1 MLRDL
6 TKKTSQT
13 YHFVIENTFQGGES
27 LSTINELVFLH
38 QMAAPCHLALLA
50 ESIGLKTRI
59 VKHAAELD
67 LDKSRRSFYLIT
79 QKGSALDN
87 KGIPLLASRLVSHF
101 PVALYQVERDSL
113 DQESA
118 MLLGIRGILFAD
130 QRMDLMLTGLRKMVA
145 EELWYDRTLLSKM
158 FRRVVQKLEGNNEMP
173 SDTVAMLQM
182 LTSRERTIIQFVS
195 SGARNKEI
203 AHRLCISEHTV
214 KAHISS
220 IFRKT
225 QSRNRVE
232 LLRWAQTYQTHF
244 ELCS

>member
-1 MLRDL
+1 M
-6 TKKTSQT
+6 
-13 YHFVIENTFQGGES
+13 
-27 LSTINELVFLH
+27 STIKELVFLH
-38 QMAAPCHLALLA
+38 QVVAPCHLAMLA

-67 LDKSRRSFYLIT
+67 LDKSSNSFYLIA
-79 QKGSALDN
+79 QKGAALDN
-87 KGIPLLASRLVSHF
+87 KGIPLLASRLVSHV
-101 PVALYQVERDSL
+101 PIALYQVERGSL

-118 MLLGIRGILFAD
+118 LLLGIRGLLYAD

-145 EELWYDRTLLSKM
+145 DELWYDRTLISKM
-158 FRRVVQKLEGNNEMP
+158 FRRLVQKLEGDNELP

-182 LTSRERTIIQFVS
+182 LTSRERTIIQLVS